1 MDGFDGVIGGSV
13 SQSFELVVVN
23 VDTLA
28 VTEVTSFKGLFGMH
42 GKIVPQEDR
51 VMLARNW

>member
-1 MDGFDGVIGGSV
+1 MIGGSV
-13 SQSFELVVVN
+13 AQSFELVVVN